1 MKKIYILILL
11 SICLNLGCG
20 DDFLTLN
27 DPNAVGS
34 SLFYKNY
41 KQFNQAL
48 NAAYDPLQW
57 QGTYGQMIVFLNILA
72 SDIAVAG
79 SSATD
84 QSSRLL
90 QFDDFS
96 ITSDNNFIRIMW
108 QNHFSGV
115 YRSNIVLQNLTLNP
129 EALSEAEKNEIEGQ
143 ARFLR
148 ALYYYNLVRIYG
160 GVPVITDPNDFAQPR
175 ATVAEVYK
183 NLIIPDLKLAVEML
197 QENIPHRADK
207 PAALALLADV
217 YLTLASKV
225 NAGEPGYPDEFNE
238 SELWQ
243 AAYDY
248 SSNII
253 DEYSFELNENYS
265 DNFNEEVENSGN
277 DREIIFGVEFMNFKN
292 EQVNWP
298 YGLEGNWLQAWQ
310 LPRQSFLFP
319 NIDGWGFANP
329 VKEFVDSY
337 AEGDLRKDWDVL
349 GPNQTIVFDT
359 VSFTQPTAQPAGT
372 IGSNTGYSFI
382 KWAKGNIRN
391 INNDWS
397 SNPID
402 VPVARY
408 AEILLINAEAAL
420 MLNKHEE
427 AKEGINQVRVRAG
440 LEPLDEVIRE
450 DIMEERKFEL
460 ANEGNRWF
468 DLTRRG
474 EAYFLQKI
482 NPDNFNS
489 PGAEIKGSL
498 VTANHMLMPIP
509 LSEID
514 ASEVINV
521 KDQNPGY

>member
-1 MKKIYILILL
+1 MKKIYIIILL
-11 SICLNLGCG
+11 SSCLIQGCG

-27 DPNAVGS
+27 DPNSVGS
-34 SLFYKNY
+34 GLFYKNY
-41 KQFNQAL
+41 QQFNQAL

-57 QGTYGQMIVFLNILA
+57 QGTYGQMIVFLNILT

-108 QNHFSGV
+108 QNHFSGI
-115 YRSNIVLQNLTLNP
+115 YRANIVLQNLDLNP
-129 EALSEAEKNEIEGQ
+129 DVLSDAEKNEIEGQ
-143 ARFLR
+143 AKFLR
-148 ALYYYNLVRIYG
+148 ALYYYNLVRIFG
-160 GVPVITDPNDFAQPR
+160 GVPVISDPNDFALPR
-175 ATVAEVYK
+175 TTAAEVYK
-183 NLIIPDLKLAVEML
+183 NLIIPDLQSAVEML
-197 QENIPHRADK
+197 PDHIPHRADK
-207 PAALALLADV
+207 PAAIGLLADV

-225 NAGEPGYPDEFNE
+225 NAAEAAYQSEFNE
-238 SELWQ
+238 NELWQ

-248 SSNII
+248 SADII
-253 DEYSFELNENYS
+253 DDYDFELNENYS
-265 DNFNEEVENSGN
+265 DNFDEAVENNGS

-292 EQVNWP
+292 EQVSWP

-337 AEGDLRKDWDVL
+337 EEGDLRKEWDIL
-349 GPNQTIVFDT
+349 SPQETIVFDT
-359 VSFTQPTAQPAGT
+359 VSFIQPAAQPAGT
-372 IGSNTGYSFI
+372 TGSNTGYSFV
-382 KWAKGNIRN
+382 KWARGNIRN

-397 SNPID
+397 SSPID
-402 VPVARY
+402 VPVLRY
-408 AEILLINAEAAL
+408 AEILLIHAEAAF
-420 MLNKHEE
+420 MLNKQEE
-427 AKEGINQVRVRAG
+427 AKESLNPVRVRAG
-440 LEPLDEVIRE
+440 LEPLDQVNRE
-450 DIMEERKFEL
+450 DVMEERKFEL

-474 EAYFLQKI
+474 EAYFLQKM
-482 NPDNFNS
+482 NAGNFSS
-489 PGAEIKGSL
+489 PGAELKGSL
-498 VTANHMLMPIP
+498 VSANHMLMPIP

-514 ASEVINV
+514 ASDVINV
-521 KDQNPGY
+521 ADQNPGY